1 MLTFGLAALF
11 MVVALGS
18 IISLSD
24 SALKWRNAY
33 HSMKAELALDRSA
46 VVRVNEAAVVTLRT
60 APAARA
66 DVSQQVSPAPL
77 AVAA

>member
-11 MVVALGS
+11 VVVALGS

-33 HSMKAELALDRSA
+33 HSMKAEMALDRITA
-46 VVRVNEAAVVTLRT
+46 VRVNEAAVVTLSM
-60 APAARA
+60 APAART
-66 DVSQQVSPAPL
+66 DVSRQVSPAHL
-77 AVAA
+77 AIAA

>member
-11 MVVALGS
+11 TVIAFGS

-33 HSMKAELALDRSA
+33 DSMKAEMALDRA
-46 VVRVNEAAVVTLRT
+46 KANPVGEGAVVTLV
-60 APAARA
+60 AAAVPR
-66 DVSQQVSPAPL
+66 VGVRQQVSPARL
-77 AVAA
+77 AIAA

>member
-11 MVVALGS
+11 TVIAFGS

-33 HSMKAELALDRSA
+33 HSMKAELALDSIATVQSGEGA
-46 VVRVNEAAVVTLRT
+46 VVPLHTASVSRVGAK
-60 APAARA
+60 
-66 DVSQQVSPAPL
+66 QQVSPAPL
-77 AVAA
+77 AIAA

>member
-11 MVVALGS
+11 MVIALGS

-33 HSMKAELALDRSA
+33 HSMKAEMALDSIA
-46 VVRVNEAAVVTLRT
+46 AVRVNEAAVVTLRM
-60 APAARA
+60 APAART
-66 DVSQQVSPAPL
+66 DVSRQVSPAHL
-77 AVAA
+77 AIAA

>member
-11 MVVALGS
+11 VVVALGS

-33 HSMKAELALDRSA
+33 H
-46 VVRVNEAAVVTLRT
+46 
-60 APAARA
+60 
-66 DVSQQVSPAPL
+66 
-77 AVAA
+77 

>member
-11 MVVALGS
+11 VVVALES

-33 HSMKAELALDRSA
+33 HSMKAEMALDRIA
-46 VVRVNEAAVVTLRT
+46 AVRVNEAAVVTLRT

-66 DVSQQVSPAPL
+66 DVSRQVSPTHL
-77 AVAA
+77 AIVA